1 MENKVSRK
9 VSLTATIVKE
19 RLSFH
24 RIPRSNDKG
33 QIVDFD
39 PNEDQKRY
47 VIFDCHGDAPVGFG
61 VAVNRTNMSY
71 ILQRRVGARVL
82 KATIGNV
89 RDMPLAKARLEAQK
103 VLEGMRATK
112 QSPAETRQTMEGD
125 IQVAEMTLVECI
137 ALYRTH
143 LIERKTKPAKD
154 STLRGLAQAELRL
167 ERPGVNL
174 SHRRVGTLVSES
186 AILDAFDMLA
196 AGKRKLRDGTQR
208 AKADSQAYEQPTIT
222 TAELTFR
229 WASRAVSYCMEREER
244 LAANQKRETSLQRN
258 PFLVLRDEGRFR
270 TKQQLEQHY
279 KDNGARN
286 PMQLRDGSLGRF
298 LDALWQRRKIDNYK
312 TACDYLLLTL
322 LWGTRRGEAAPL
334 RWHHRISDRQSKIS
348 SWVDLEGGTVSF
360 FDTKNRFNHTLPL
373 APGARRILVLR
384 EEASREDPMV
394 PGSGPEWVF
403 PARSSRA
410 KLGHY
415 LDSKAILDGLRK
427 TAAIEELR
435 THDLRRTFS
444 TVAEEMASYA
454 VLKRMLNHRAISDV
468 TGRYPKVDPE
478 RLMEEMARVEKA
490 ILESAPIVALAVL
503 PLGEA
508 SRREIHTGSRPG

>member
-1 MENKVSRK
+1 MESKASRK

-19 RLSFH
+19 RLSFQ
-24 RIPRSNDKG
+24 RIPRTNDKG

-39 PNEDQKRY
+39 PNTDEKRY

-71 ILQRRVGARVL
+71 ILQRRVGQRVM

-89 RDMPLAKARLEAQK
+89 RDLPLAKARLDAQK

-112 QSPAETRQTMEGD
+112 QSPAEARQTMEGD
-125 IQVAEMTLVECI
+125 IRMAEMTLAACI

-143 LIERKTKPAKD
+143 LVERKTKPAKD
-154 STLRGLAQAELRL
+154 STLRGLAQAERRL
-167 ERPGVNL
+167 GRSGVDLIN
-174 SHRRVGTLVSES
+174 RKIGTLVSES
-186 AILDAFDMLA
+186 AILDAFDFLA
-196 AGKRKLRDGTQR
+196 SGRRTLRVGTMR
-208 AKADSQAYEQPTIT
+208 AKVDSQAFEQPTIT

-258 PFLVLRDEGRFR
+258 PFLALRDEGRFR

-279 KDNGARN
+279 EDSGARN

-334 RWHHRISDRQSKIS
+334 RWRHRITDRQSKIS
-348 SWVDLEGGTVSF
+348 SWVDMDAGMVNF

-384 EEASREDPMV
+384 EEESRADVNDPK
-394 PGSGPEWVF
+394 SGPEWAF

-410 KLGHY
+410 KQGHY

-478 RLMEEMARVEKA
+478 RLMEEMSRVERA
-490 ILESAPIVALAVL
+490 ILGAAPVVALALL
-503 PLGEA
+503 PVSTQA
-508 SRREIHTGSRPG
+508 SRK

>member
-1 MENKVSRK
+1 MKSKALRK

-19 RLSFH
+19 RLSFD
-24 RIPRSNDKG
+24 RIPRANDKG

-39 PNEDQKRY
+39 PNEEQKRY
-47 VIFDCHGDAPVGFG
+47 VVFDSHGDAPVGFG

-71 ILQRRVGARVL
+71 ILQRRIGARVL

-89 RDMPLAKARLEAQK
+89 RDMPLAKARLDAQK
-103 VLEGMRATK
+103 VLEGMRTT
-112 QSPAETRQTMEGD
+112 QRSPAEARQTLEGD
-125 IQVAEMTLVECI
+125 IRVAEMTLVECI

-143 LIERKTKPAKD
+143 LVERKTKPAKD
-154 STLRGLAQAELRL
+154 STLRGLAQAERRL
-167 ERPGVNL
+167 GRVGVALGN
-174 SHRRVGTLVSES
+174 RKIGTLVSES
-186 AILDAFDMLA
+186 AILDAFDTLA
-196 AGKRKLRDGTQR
+196 SGRRTLREGTTR
-208 AKADSQAYEQPTIT
+208 AKMDSQAFEQPTIT

-229 WASRAVSYCMEREER
+229 WASRAVAYCMEREER
-244 LAANQKRETSLQRN
+244 LAANQKRETSLRRS
-258 PFLVLRDEGRFR
+258 PFMVLRDEGRFR

-279 KDNGARN
+279 EDTGARN

-298 LDALWQRRKIDNYK
+298 LDALWQRRKVDNYR

-334 RWHHRISDRQSKIS
+334 RWRHRMPERQTKVS
-348 SWVDLEGGTVSF
+348 SWVDLEAGVVNF

-384 EEASREDPMV
+384 EDASRALKSAM
-394 PGSGPEWVF
+394 PGNEWVF

-410 KLGHY
+410 MQGHY
-415 LDSKAILDGLRK
+415 LDSKAILDGLRRS
-427 TAAIEELR
+427 AQIEELR

-478 RLMEEMARVEKA
+478 RLLEEMARVERA
-490 ILESAPIVALAVL
+490 ILASAPIVASALL
-503 PLGEA
+503 PVPVA
-508 SRREIHTGSRPG
+508 

>member
-1 MENKVSRK
+1 VETKASRK
-9 VSLTATIVKE
+9 VQLTATIVKE
-19 RLSFH
+19 RLSFL

-39 PNEDQKRY
+39 PNADEKRY

-89 RDMPLAKARLEAQK
+89 RDIPLAKARLDAQK
-103 VLEGMRATK
+103 VLEGMRASN
-112 QSPAETRQTMEGD
+112 QSPAEARQTMEGD
-125 IQVAEMTLVECI
+125 IRVADMTLSECV

-143 LIERKTKPAKD
+143 LVERKTKPAKD
-154 STLRGLAQAELRL
+154 STLRGLAQAERRL
-167 ERPGVNL
+167 GRAGVDLIN
-174 SHRRVGTLVSES
+174 RKIGTLVSES
-186 AILDAFDMLA
+186 VILDAFDFLA
-196 AGKRKLRDGTQR
+196 SGKRTLRAGTTR
-208 AKADSQAYEQPTIT
+208 AKTDSQAFEQPTVT

-229 WASRAVSYCMEREER
+229 WASRAVAYCMEREER
-244 LAANQKRETSLQRN
+244 MAANQKRDTSLRRN

-279 KDNGARN
+279 EDTGARN

-334 RWHHRISDRQSKIS
+334 RWRHRITDRQSKIC
-348 SWVDLEGGTVSF
+348 SWVDLDAELVSF

-373 APGARRILVLR
+373 APGAKRILILR
-384 EEASREDPMV
+384 EEASRENLKLEEVGM
-394 PGSGPEWVF
+394 EWVF

-410 KLGHY
+410 KQGHY
-415 LDSKAILDGLRK
+415 LDSKAIMDGLRK
-427 TAAIEELR
+427 TAAIDELR

-454 VLKRMLNHRAISDV
+454 VLKRMLNHRAIADV

-478 RLMEEMARVEKA
+478 RLMEEMSRVERA
-490 ILESAPIVALAVL
+490 ILQAAPIVAMALLPIFPNEAVV
-503 PLGEA
+503 
-508 SRREIHTGSRPG
+508 